1 MRLSELSRRDIHLIH
16 LGRGHTRGDVVV
28 YLLKEQIVCTG
39 DFYNG
44 YIGYLGDA
52 YVDEWIDSRRARK
65 TGSTLAGK
73 TNAEPA
79 NYCMP
84 VVVAFLS
91 SYCITHRG

>member
-1 MRLSELSRRDIHLIH
+1 

-52 YVDEWIDSRRARK
+52 YVDEWIDSLGELEKLEVLLRAKPMRNQLIIACQ
-65 TGSTLAGK
+65 SW
-73 TNAEPA
+73 
-79 NYCMP
+79 
-84 VVVAFLS
+84 
-91 SYCITHRG
+91 